1 MPDQGD
7 PDRDRPGRQGG
18 DPGDSA
24 EHPRQPGPRA
34 DGKKSAWDWRYLSS
48 LLIPIL
54 IGTIGWGLWQTHL
67 QNQSNQQ
74 LAREQ
79 HQSDVTLSTDQQR
92 ATILQTY
99 IDNMQ
104 SLLLNPN
111 PAKSIP
117 ADEVRQPATV
127 QTITT
132 LRSLDAG
139 RNAIVLQFL
148 QGASLIGVPD
158 AVINLSNADLS
169 NDNLSGA
176 DLSGVALG
184 SANLTGADLSD
195 ANLSNASLFDA
206 HLNGANLSGANL
218 SGATLTSA
226 TLNGAKINNATLA
239 ETRLNGAILAG
250 AQLNGAD
257 LSDADLISADLTET
271 SFRDADLSDADLTGS
286 YITQAQLDAVN
297 SCTYAILSIGLT
309 CHHNA
314 TIDLTYWYTESPAER
329 PVIVKLI
336 NQFEQQNPKIHI
348 NGVAMN
354 YYQTETDFEDAAA
367 EGQAPDILR
376 SDVGWVAQFASQ
388 GYLLNIDSL
397 ISQSDPSDYLPVAL
411 ADDYYHGH
419 YYGMP
424 QVTDFLALLYNKA
437 ELAAAGIT
445 SAPATM
451 TDFEADA
458 VKVHQSNPKIYGF
471 ETDGTS
477 YNALPFIY
485 TFGGGMLDQ
494 NNNILVNNN
503 GSVNGLTFLLK
514 LQNVDK
520 VMPANINYSNGPV
533 TSPVTDFTNG
543 KTAMIFGGPYD
554 VPGILTGPSFKSD
567 PGNLGIASIPTCPT
581 TIVSTC
587 QAGHTGSPSGG
598 QSYVIS
604 ADTKHPL
611 EAEEF
616 IQFMSSTRRQVAI
629 AMANHT
635 LPTRISAQNAVRGE
649 GFISEF
655 LSLKYTVVPEPAIP
669 QAGDLYDAFDP
680 NIAAALDG
688 VESPVAA
695 LNAVAEAWKQ
705 LLASS

>member
-7 PDRDRPGRQGG
+7 LDRPGPQGG
-18 DPGDSA
+18 DPGDSS
-24 EHPRQPGPRA
+24 EHLDQPRPRP
-34 DGKKSAWDWRYLSS
+34 DGKSHWDWRFLSS

-79 HQSDVTLSTDQQR
+79 HESDMALSIYQQR

-104 SLLLNPN
+104 GLLLNPS
-111 PAKSIP
+111 PAKSTP
-117 ADEVRQPATV
+117 ADEVRQLATV

-148 QGASLIGVPD
+148 QGAGLIGVPG
-158 AVINLSNADLS
+158 AVINLSNANLS
-169 NDNLSGA
+169 ND
-176 DLSGVALG
+176 DLSGVDLNGVALSG
-184 SANLTGADLSD
+184 ANLTGADLSD
-195 ANLSNASLFDA
+195 ADLSNTSLFAA
-206 HLNGANLSGANL
+206 HLNGADLDGANL

-226 TLNGAKINNATLA
+226 TLNDAKINRATLA
-239 ETRLNGAILAG
+239 EARLNGAILTG

-257 LSDADLISADLTET
+257 LSNADLIDADLTET
-271 SFRDADLSDADLTGS
+271 SFRGADLSDADLTAAFLAQS
-286 YITQAQLDAVN
+286 QLDTVN
-297 SCTYAILSIGLT
+297 SCTYAILSVGLT

-314 TIDLTYWYTESPAER
+314 TITLTYWYTESPAER

-336 NQFEQQNPKIHI
+336 HQFEQQNPRIHI
-348 NGVAMN
+348 NGVPMN
-354 YYQTETDFEDAAA
+354 YYQTETDFENATE
-367 EGQAPDILR
+367 EGAAPDILR

-397 ISQSDPSDYLPVAL
+397 FSQSDPSDYLPAAL
-411 ADDYYHGH
+411 ADDYYDGH
-419 YYGMP
+419 LYGMP

-437 ELAAAGIT
+437 DLEEAGIT

-451 TDFEADA
+451 TNFETDA
-458 VKVHQSNPKIYGF
+458 KKVHQSNPKIYGF

-494 NNNILVNNN
+494 HHNILVNND
-503 GSVNGLTFLLK
+503 GSVNGLEFLLK

-520 VMPANINYSNGPV
+520 VMPTNVNYNNGPV
-533 TSPVTDFTNG
+533 SSPVTDFTAG
-543 KTAMIFGGPYD
+543 KIAMIFGGPYN
-554 VPGILTGPSFKSD
+554 VPEILTGPSFKND

-581 TIVSTC
+581 AIVSTC
-587 QAGHTGSPSGG
+587 HAGQTGSPSGG

-604 ADTKHPL
+604 AYTKHPL
-611 EAEEF
+611 EAGKF
-616 IQFMSSTRRQVAI
+616 IQFMSSKSSQVAI
-629 AMANHT
+629 AMANRT

-649 GFISEF
+649 GFISKF

-669 QAGDLYDAFDP
+669 QAGDLFNAFDP
-680 NIAAALDG
+680 NIAAALDR
-688 VESPVAA
+688 VESPTAA
-695 LNAVAEAWKQ
+695 LNAVADAWKQ
-705 LLASS
+705 LLASP